1 MSKDSLVTSVLRYIR
16 DHLHEELTLEK
27 MAEELNYS
35 RFYIA
40 RTFAERTGCTLYQY
54 IRGRRLT
61 LAAEKLVDTAGPIV
75 EIAYEA
81 GYGSQQ
87 AFTLAFHKMYGCTP
101 QEYRIR
107 GVFVPKQAEISLCG
121 GFRAGSSTIDSRRMA
136 A

>member
-35 RFYIA
+35 RFYMA

-61 LAAEKLVDTAGPIV
+61 LAAEKLVNTAGPIV

-87 AFTLAFHKMYGCTP
+87 DRKS
-101 QEYRIR
+101 
-107 GVFVPKQAEISLCG
+107 VV
-121 GFRAGSSTIDSRRMA
+121 
-136 A
+136 